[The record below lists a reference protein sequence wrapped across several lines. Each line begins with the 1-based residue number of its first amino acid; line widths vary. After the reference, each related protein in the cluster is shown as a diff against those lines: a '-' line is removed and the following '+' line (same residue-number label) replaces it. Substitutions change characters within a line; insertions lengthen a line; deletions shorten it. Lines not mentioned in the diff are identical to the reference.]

1 MNSGQCD
8 MKPIIKTV
16 CIESIANGPRE
27 LAVAITGRSAWQQN
41 RGKKKGLLRRA
52 RRTEERRPLLSL
64 RGQVN
69 YYLAF

>member
-1 MNSGQCD
+1 MNSRQCD

-41 RGKKKGLLRRA
+41 KGKKKGSLAAGATDGGKAAPFKPARA
-52 RRTEERRPLLSL
+52 
-64 RGQVN
+64 G
-69 YYLAF
+69 